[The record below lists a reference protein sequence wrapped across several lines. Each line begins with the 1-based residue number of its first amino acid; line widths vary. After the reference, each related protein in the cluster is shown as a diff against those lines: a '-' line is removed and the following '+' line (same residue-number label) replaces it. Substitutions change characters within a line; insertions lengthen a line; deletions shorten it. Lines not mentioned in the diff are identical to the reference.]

1 MYLAINEVY
10 EEFAVV
16 TRQFLQEI
24 ENLQKQYNC
33 SDVFLVDLDGDEY
46 VDVDE
51 LTKKYESKG
60 YRQVAITDYVDVI
73 QCTVH

>member
-16 TRQFLQEI
+16 TRHFLQEI
-24 ENLQKQYNC
+24 ENLQNEHSC
-33 SDVFLVDLDGDEY
+33 SDVFYIDLDSDEY

-51 LTKKYESKG
+51 LIKKYESKR

-73 QCTVH
+73 QFTIH